1 MHGHMLAGSDDH
13 ARINFIPTHTC
24 AACKAKYPNNYSLEK
39 HAAKERHKSFLCT
52 CTTGFG
58 RLATLNRHIEAQTSP
73 KHHCTYCDDNK
84 GFAREDKLV
93 DHLRASHKFGDK
105 AIAQFRSQ
113 ARSQRDGNEYASP
126 AAATTGV
133 ALSVSVSAGHDAA
146 PGGILGQ
153 AENSAG
159 PSAVPA
165 GIVHGGLADFAMF
178 SAADLQPLGSVQDYS
193 WAGAAVDFAGVDFS
207 GLDFSGVDFSGVYFS
222 GLDFAD
228 VDGDLDMAG
237 MDGGL

>member
-1 MHGHMLAGSDDH
+1 MWESLSHEHDH
-13 ARINFIPTHTC
+13 ARINFKPIHTC
-24 AACKAKYPNNYSLEK
+24 ATCKAKCTNNYSLEK
-39 HAAKERHKSFLCT
+39 HAAKESHKAFLCT
-52 CTTGFG
+52 CNTGFG
-58 RLATLNRHIEAQTSP
+58 RLATLNRHIAAQAGP
-73 KHHCTYCDDNK
+73 KHHCIYCDDNK
-84 GFAREDKLV
+84 GFAREDKLI

-105 AIAQFRSQ
+105 AIAQFRGQ
-113 ARSQRDGNEYASP
+113 ARAQRDGNEYASP

-133 ALSVSVSAGHDAA
+133 ALSVSVSAGHDGA
-146 PGGILGQ
+146 PGGIPGQ

-165 GIVHGGLADFAMF
+165 GIVNGGLADFAMF
-178 SAADLQPLGSVQDYS
+178 SAADLQPSGSVQDYS

-207 GLDFSGVDFSGVYFS
+207 GLDFSGVDFSGVDFS